1 MSEYLCFNCKKYK
14 VNNKSYMYKHLCKN
28 VKCSPYDSSLKYSED
43 ELIKYSLIPTN
54 NLNDFKIKNDYNV
67 IKTSKEFIDELIY
80 IYKDKLKTCRFCN
93 TSFDKYSKLSEH
105 HFNCVRICNIVQKNN
120 EDVVENIKYN
130 ENNIAQNEIKNKL
143 ENEIENENK
152 VDNDANNKLINELK
166 DIVDNELDN
175 AVKYSLNGTCNYLNY
190 YLDNSLNCYLHN
202 NLPDAIINNFKKINL
217 VRSTYYIEK
226 SILFHLTKNN
236 EILKLNKN
244 VKDIDNGYIYLI
256 ILREFYNQ
264 KQEIYKI
271 GKSTKENNK
280 RVRSYPKGSILLLQV
295 YFKKCSMAENIL
307 KIIFK
312 NIFIQERDI
321 GTEFFSGDF
330 KLMKNYINT
339 LSEMDKFDLF

>member
-1 MSEYLCFNCKKYK
+1 
-14 VNNKSYMYKHLCKN
+14 MYKHLCKN
-28 VKCSPYDSSLKYSED
+28 VKCSPYDTSLKYSED

-54 NLNDFKIKNDYNV
+54 NLNNFKIKNDYNIV
-67 IKTSKEFIDELIY
+67 KTSKEFIDELIS

-105 HFNCVRICNIVQKNN
+105 HFNCVRICNIVENNKDIEIN
-120 EDVVENIKYN
+120 EDIILEDAY
-130 ENNIAQNEIKNKL
+130 NNIIHNKIEIKNKI
-143 ENEIENENK
+143 EDDNKNEIEDENK
-152 VDNDANNKLINELK
+152 NLEKYNLTTINN
-166 DIVDNELDN
+166 
-175 AVKYSLNGTCNYLNY
+175 
-190 YLDNSLNCYLHN
+190 YLDNCLNCYFDN
-202 NLPDAIINNFKKINL
+202 NSHDAIINNFKKINL
-217 VRSTYYIEK
+217 LESIYNIEK
-226 SILFHLTKNN
+226 TILFYLTQNN

-295 YFKKCSMAENIL
+295 YFEKCSMAENIL

-312 NIFIQERDI
+312 NVFMQERDI

-339 LSEMDKFDLF
+339 LSEMDKFNLF